1 MARSFRLPDGLR
13 IRIHTSVP
21 PGAAIALTEI
31 TVTGLERATDLDLFE
46 VLNLV
51 DPDYCHTLALL
62 ALRHLRG
69 PAALHAALFHS

>member
-13 IRIHTSVP
+13 IVIHTSLP
-21 PGAAIALTEI
+21 PGAPRPFTEI
-31 TVTGLERATDLDLFE
+31 SVTGLERATDLDLFE

-62 ALRHLRG
+62 ALRHLAG
-69 PAALHAALFHS
+69 GEALHAALFHG